1 MIGKKS
7 TRNQNLVFIKCLLMA
22 FSQCLKPFERSGPT
36 SVSVFGA
43 LSISYGT
50 SISNYTYFCHSA
62 LKYDNA
68 AKMLVIKT
76 NSLAMAK

>member
-43 LSISYGT
+43 LSIS
-50 SISNYTYFCHSA
+50 
-62 LKYDNA
+62 
-68 AKMLVIKT
+68 
-76 NSLAMAK
+76 